1 MVMPIMFRE
10 KVKTMTDDELATEL
24 ASISKMRGPNK
35 TKRKESDSLL
45 KGLSNSLKN
54 MSLEELEA
62 FKKEMAGGEE

>member
-1 MVMPIMFRE
+1 MPIMFRE
-10 KVKTMTDDELATEL
+10 KVKTMTDDELAAEL

>member
-1 MVMPIMFRE
+1 MPIMFRE
-10 KVKTMTDDELATEL
+10 KVTTMTDDELAAEL

-35 TKRKESDSLL
+35 TKRKESDTLL

-62 FKKEMAGGEE
+62 FKKEVAGGEE

>member
-1 MVMPIMFRE
+1 
-10 KVKTMTDDELATEL
+10 MTDDELATEL

>member
-1 MVMPIMFRE
+1 MPIMFRE